1 MTIHN
6 EYLLIFHFQNT
17 KTTMIRRI
25 ILVLL
30 WIPLSISAQ
39 KIQITG
45 RVIGEDLEP
54 TQGITI
60 ISKEEAFLDI
70 TDDKGYFSFEIEN
83 PPLYFLA
90 LGCMHISQNTYFK
103 SKCNHYELVA
113 VRFDRYTTY
122 KKYIKDQSKI
132 ISKAKS
138 LHRKAISKGIYA
150 RKRCQKK

>member
-1 MTIHN
+1 
-6 EYLLIFHFQNT
+6 
-17 KTTMIRRI
+17 MIIRI

-54 TQGITI
+54 IQGITI

-70 TDDKGYFSFEIEN
+70 TDEKGYFSFEIEN

-90 LGCMHISQNTYFK
+90 LGSMHISQNTYFK
-103 SKCNHYELVA
+103 TKCNHYELVA

-122 KKYIKDQSKI
+122 EKYIKDQSKN

-150 RKRCQKK
+150 KKTVPEEIIFDSTKPIDLR

>member
-1 MTIHN
+1 
-6 EYLLIFHFQNT
+6 
-17 KTTMIRRI
+17 MIKRI

-54 TQGITI
+54 MQGITI

-70 TDDKGYFSFEIEN
+70 TDEQGYFSFEIEN

-90 LGCMHISQNTYFK
+90 LGCMHKSQNTYFR
-103 SKCNHYELVA
+103 SKCNYYELVA

-122 KKYIKDQSKI
+122 QKYIEDQTKI
-132 ISKAKS
+132 INKAKR
-138 LHRKAISKGIYA
+138 LHRMAISKGIYA
-150 RKRCQKK
+150 KERCQKK